1 MKEGRGGRI
10 LVVDDEPNAVKV
22 LSSIFAASGYEVHT
36 AWDAEA
42 AETVLSRN
50 DVDAVITDVKMPGK
64 DGIQLFENVS
74 RDYPDIPVIFLTAYG
89 TVESAVHTL
98 SMGAF
103 YYFTKPPD
111 YAKLKTIV
119 ARAVE
124 QRRLK
129 RELGQLKVRLSEE
142 TGHRPIIGRTAA
154 LRRIME
160 TVNAVKDSQSSVVI
174 TGETGTGKELIART
188 LHESSRRRDK
198 PFVAVN
204 CAAIPRDLL
213 ESELFGYEK
222 GAFTGAASTRKG
234 KFDEASGGT
243 VFLDEIS
250 ELEPSLHAKL
260 LRVLQEREIE
270 RLGSNRRIK
279 VNFRLVC
286 SSNRN
291 LKEEVRAGR
300 FRADLFY
307 RINVVELVL
316 PPLRERRDDIPLLV
330 SQFFKEFCARENK
343 VLTLS
348 GDAMRA
354 LVNYGWPGNIR
365 QLKNVIERTVV
376 LARGRDVTRKD
387 LAKELRTKPRDLP
400 KGGRTLRQIEM
411 QAILDAMERCN
422 GNKSKAAREL
432 GMSRKALY
440 KRLND
445 AGGSEKHKISLKNQS
460 VRQSA
465 RSGSIGNT
473 LE

>member
-1 MKEGRGGRI
+1 MKEGRGGKI
-10 LVVDDEPNAVKV
+10 LVVDDAPNAVKV
-22 LSSIFAASGYEVHT
+22 LSSIFAATGYEVHT
-36 AWDAEA
+36 AWNAED

-50 DVDAVITDVKMPGK
+50 DLDAVITDVKMPGK

-129 RELGQLKVRLSEE
+129 RELGQLKVRLLEE
-142 TGHRPIIGRTAA
+142 TGHRPIIGRTPA
-154 LRRIME
+154 LRRIMA
-160 TVNAVKDSQSSVVI
+160 TVNAVRDSQSSVVI

-188 LHESSRRRDK
+188 LHESSSRRDK
-198 PFVAVN
+198 NFVAVN

-222 GAFTGAASTRKG
+222 GAFTGAASNRKG
-234 KFDEASGGT
+234 KFEEASGGT

-250 ELEPSLHAKL
+250 ELEPSLHSKL

-279 VNFRLVC
+279 IDFRLVC

-291 LKEEVRAGR
+291 LKEEVRVGR

-354 LVNYGWPGNIR
+354 LVNYDWPGNIR

-387 LAKELRTKPRDLP
+387 LAKELGTKTRDLP

-445 AGGSEKHKISLKNQS
+445 AGGSEKHKISLKNRS

-465 RSGSIGNT
+465 
-473 LE
+473 

>member
-1 MKEGRGGRI
+1 MEGRTGGKI
-10 LVVDDEPNAVKV
+10 LIVDDAPNAVRV
-22 LSSIFAASGYEVHT
+22 LSSIFAASGYDVHT

-42 AETVLSRN
+42 AEDMLIRE
-50 DVDAVITDVKMPGK
+50 DLDAVITDVKMPGK
-64 DGIQLFENVS
+64 DGIQLFEHIS

-89 TVESAVHTL
+89 TVESAVHTI

-111 YAKLKTIV
+111 YAKLKAIV

-129 RELGQLKVRLSEE
+129 RELDQLRIRLSAES
-142 TGHRPIIGRTAA
+142 GHKPIIGRTPA

-160 TVNAVKDSQSSVVI
+160 TVKAVKDSQSSVVI
-174 TGETGTGKELIART
+174 TGETGTGKELIARS
-188 LHESSRRRDK
+188 LHESSCRRDK
-198 PFVAVN
+198 TFVAVN

-222 GAFTGAASTRKG
+222 GAFTGAATSRKG

-250 ELEPSLHAKL
+250 ELELSLHAKL

-279 VNFRLVC
+279 VDFRLVC

-307 RINVVELVL
+307 RINVVELNL

-330 SQFFKEFCARENK
+330 SEFFKEFCARENK

-348 GDAMRA
+348 DEAMKA
-354 LVNYGWPGNIR
+354 LVDYDWPGNIR

-376 LARGRDVTRKD
+376 LARGSAIARRD
-387 LAKELRTKPRDLP
+387 LAKELGSKKKDLP
-400 KGGRTLRQIEM
+400 NGGRTLRQIEM
-411 QAILDAMERCN
+411 QAIRDAIERCN

-445 AGGSEKHKISLKNQS
+445 AGDTLKRKISLRNRT

-465 RSGSIGNT
+465 
-473 LE
+473 

>member
-36 AWDAEA
+36 AWDAED

-98 SMGAF
+98 SLGAF

-142 TGHRPIIGRTAA
+142 TGHRPIIGRAAA

-174 TGETGTGKELIART
+174 TGETGTGKELIARI

-387 LAKELRTKPRDLP
+387 LAKELRTKTRDLP

-465 RSGSIGNT
+465 
-473 LE
+473 